1 MRKYLFISIAAA
13 GLAFSAGCG
22 SQPAANTGNSNA
34 NNVVNLNNANLPEG
48 FSTTPIQPG
57 PGQTPGIPAEN
68 TTKTVPSN
76 VSPAEGI
83 PSADDLKKP
92 FKPGPTPTP
101 GIPSPE
107 ELKRMRNTS
116 NGNANTKP

>member
-1 MRKYLFISIAAA
+1 MRRYLFISIAAA
-13 GLAFSAGCG
+13 GLAFTAACG
-22 SQPAANTGNSNA
+22 SPPVANTVNTNV
-34 NNVVNLNNANLPEG
+34 NNGVNLNNANLPPG

-107 ELKRMRNTS
+107 ELKRMKNAS
-116 NGNANTKP
+116 NGNVNPKP